1 MIYGFKNQ
9 SIIKYIHIMKTKLI
23 VLIVTCFMGYTNF
36 MAQECTKNLSLFND
50 SAKAGIF
57 EDALPRYKRLI
68 EECPKVNLVLYQR
81 GDKMFEGMIDAE
93 KDESKKKELAEMQ
106 IENLKLRIKHFPDKS
121 PIGNIYVEIGKLM
134 YKYKIGNLEEQFQF
148 FEDAWNKDPDN
159 FKSPK
164 GLYEY
169 FLLFD
174 KLEGAGKK
182 DINELFVKYEEVI
195 DQIERME
202 NEQALVA
209 KPLMSKKENQEKLTS
224 KEARKLKNSG
234 IYLKNY
240 AVIKGAINGVLGKK
254 ADCDNLIPM
263 YNKDFEEKKT
273 NKDWLKVAAS
283 RMNAKDCT
291 SDPLFFKLVEALH
304 DLDPSAKTALYLG
317 RLADANGDAN
327 KALDFYKNA
336 AEIEEEPL
344 DKAKVYFNIAEIYK
358 KRGALSSARKYY
370 NLALSNKPSMGIAY
384 LRIASMYASS
394 ANDCGDSTFKKR
406 AIYWKAAELARRA
419 ASVDATLKSNANE
432 TANSYEK
439 RAPSTSDIF
448 QENMQG
454 KTVSFNCWV
463 GGSVRVPNL

>member
-9 SIIKYIHIMKTKLI
+9 SIIKHIYIMKTKLI
-23 VLIVTCFMGYTNF
+23 VLFLVTFLGTSELF
-36 MAQECTKNLSLFND
+36 AQECAKNLSLFND

-57 EDALPRYKRLI
+57 DDAMPRYEKLI
-68 EECPKVNLVLYQR
+68 KECPTFNIILYKR
-81 GDKMFEGMIDAE
+81 ADKMFEEMIDAE
-93 KDESKKKELAEMQ
+93 KDEAKKKELAKKQ
-106 IENLKLRIKHFPDKS
+106 IENLNLRIKHFPDES

-134 YKYKIGNLEEQFQF
+134 YKYKIGTLEEQFQY

-174 KLEGAGKK
+174 KLEDAGKK
-182 DINELFVKYEEVI
+182 DINELFIKFEEVTN
-195 DQIERME
+195 QIERME

-209 KPLMSKKENQEKLTS
+209 KPLMAKKENQEELNS

-273 NKDWLKVAAS
+273 DKDWLKVAAS

-304 DLDPSAKTALYLG
+304 DLDPSAKTAFYLG
-317 RLADANGDAN
+317 RLAKANGDIN
-327 KALDFYKNA
+327 KALDYYKNA
-336 AEIEEEPL
+336 AELEEEPL
-344 DKAKVYFNIAEIYK
+344 DKAKAYFSIAEVYK
-358 KRGALSSARKYY
+358 KRGSFSSARKYY
-370 NLALSNKPSMGIAY
+370 SLALDNKPSMGIAY
-384 LRIASMYASS
+384 LRIADMIASS
-394 ANDCGDSTFKKR
+394 ANDCGDNTFNKR
-406 AIYWKAAELARRA
+406 AVYWKAAELARRA
-419 ASVDATLKSNANE
+419 ASVDAALSANATE
-432 TANSYEK
+432 TAESYK
-439 RAPSTSDIF
+439 QRAPSKSDIF

-454 KTVSFNCWV
+454 KTVTFSCWV